1 MLGYYM
7 GKGLAWKWSEPL
19 GWAGCQRTET
29 NVKVSPAT
37 LRPDV

>member
-19 GWAGCQRTET
+19 DRVFR
-29 NVKVSPAT
+29 NVGI
-37 LRPDV
+37 